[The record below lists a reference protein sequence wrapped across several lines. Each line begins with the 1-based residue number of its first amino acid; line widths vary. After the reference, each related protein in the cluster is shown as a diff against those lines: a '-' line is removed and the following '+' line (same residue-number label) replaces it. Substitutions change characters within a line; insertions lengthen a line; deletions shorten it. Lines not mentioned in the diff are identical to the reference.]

1 MRLLFPPPRLAAA
14 ILLLALSGCGN
25 SKNEAYIEKP
35 VDDLYN
41 KAMDALVD
49 ERYSEAAKTF
59 EQVESQHPYS
69 AWATKSQMM
78 GVYSLY
84 ENGNYDQAIIAADR
98 FIQLHPGNR
107 DVAYAY
113 YLKAICYYMQ
123 ITDVGRDQK
132 ITELALKSLDD
143 VVRRFPDSKYARDA
157 KLKLDFTRDHLAGK
171 EMEIGRYYLNRG
183 EYLAAMN
190 RFKRV
195 IENFQTT
202 THVPEALERLGMHVE
217 MLDGVALAFSD
228 LSRFNAIVVGVR
240 AYELRHDLP
249 GANQR
254 LLDYVSNGGTLVV
267 QYERDFAWDRA
278 QYAPYPAKIGPPAG
292 SPLPRITDEN
302 SPVKFLRLDD
312 QLLNTPNKITLED
325 FKGWVQERGLYYW
338 TQFDPKYTAVLAMN
352 DPGEPDQN
360 GGLVY
365 ARYGKGTYIYTG
377 IAFFRQLPEGVPG
390 AYRLFVNLL
399 SSSQPG
405 HSSSSAR

>member
-1 MRLLFPPPRLAAA
+1 MRLLFPPPRLVAAV
-14 ILLLALSGCGN
+14 LLIALAGCGN
-25 SKNEAYIEKP
+25 SRNEAYIEKP

-69 AWATKSQMM
+69 AWATKSQLM

-98 FIQLHPGNR
+98 FVQLHPGNR

-132 ITELALKSLDD
+132 TTELALKSLDD
-143 VVRRFPDSKYARDA
+143 IVRRFPDSKYARDA

-183 EYLAAMN
+183 EYLAGMN

-202 THVPEALERLGMHVE
+202 THVPEALERLVE
-217 MLDGVALAFSD
+217 CDLALGLNKEAKE
-228 LSRFNAIVVGVR
+228 NA
-240 AYELRHDLP
+240 
-249 GANQR
+249 
-254 LLDYVSNGGTLVV
+254 
-267 QYERDFAWDRA
+267 
-278 QYAPYPAKIGPPAG
+278 
-292 SPLPRITDEN
+292 
-302 SPVKFLRLDD
+302 
-312 QLLNTPNKITLED
+312 
-325 FKGWVQERGLYYW
+325 
-338 TQFDPKYTAVLAMN
+338 AVLGYN
-352 DPGEPDQN
+352 YPGSRWYKDAYALVTGGAVPAEAREGWF
-360 GGLVY
+360 GGLVSNV
-365 ARYGKGTYIYTG
+365 
-377 IAFFRQLPEGVPG
+377 F
-390 AYRLFVNLL
+390 
-399 SSSQPG
+399 
-405 HSSSSAR
+405 